1 MADSSE
7 PPVTAGRAS
16 TVLARPARPGGLD
29 RALARAEA
37 EAALFGDAA
46 PVTVG
51 RYRVI
56 ERAGAGGMGEVWSA
70 WDPGLGRAVALK
82 LALTHDAATRARAL
96 EEGRALA
103 KLSHPNVVPIYDVI
117 EHDSGVMLVME
128 LVKGETLAAYQ
139 ARTPTT
145 RELVRAYQQA
155 GAGLAAAHRVG
166 LIHRD
171 FKPQNAILG
180 VDGRVRVLD
189 FGLAFAA
196 EPDAAVDDV
205 AGTPRY
211 MAPEQRVAGPLTA
224 AVDQFALCV
233 ALREAFVARGGMPRW
248 IAAVVARGTAD
259 DPRARFASMDDLL
272 VALGRDPVTRW
283 RRRGVAGLA
292 VVAIAGSGA
301 AVVLGGRD
309 RAAPTCDGAPALIAG
324 AWTQGRAAVEAHLRQ
339 LAGDYAREAAPG
351 LLAQLDRYA
360 AQWVTSHR
368 ATCRAHQAGELT
380 ASLVEQRAACLG
392 RSRAAL
398 TTLAEVAA
406 TVDPPQ
412 LPNLVL
418 AVSQLPSIEGC
429 EDDDALLS
437 QVAPPPPDRADA
449 VREVSESVAQ
459 VDASRD
465 AGQLA
470 RATHDIDALVA
481 RADALG
487 YRPLQA
493 RTRLAR
499 GRVAMATAVGD
510 RGLADL
516 ERATQDALATGD
528 VPLAI
533 EAFARKV
540 WLEGTRTAKVDLDA
554 VAIFEALAEGNGRR
568 AVAARALLLN
578 NLGSLALAQGDRV
591 RARDR
596 FAAAWVLAAA
606 IRGAR
611 AVELTEIL
619 ANQLLVTAS
628 ATERAALADDLLRR
642 RTLMVGRYHPL
653 TLGARV
659 QAALLLDD
667 LTAAQGALRA
677 ACPDLARYQPTQR
690 RLIGECG
697 LELALVADAAA
708 DRALGA
714 QLALGATDGNALARA
729 RGFAA
734 LAAGDAAA
742 AIAAFTAAGAG
753 PPGPDAPWWEVARI
767 ADATL
772 GGAIARAAAGDR
784 AGAATA
790 AGAAAAL
797 YDRVET
803 AMPPPVIHRRR
814 ALIAPLV
821 RPS

>member
-1 MADSSE
+1 
-7 PPVTAGRAS
+7 
-16 TVLARPARPGGLD
+16 
-29 RALARAEA
+29 
-37 EAALFGDAA
+37 
-46 PVTVG
+46 
-51 RYRVI
+51 
-56 ERAGAGGMGEVWSA
+56 
-70 WDPGLGRAVALK
+70 VALK

-211 MAPEQRVAGPLTA
+211 MAPEQRVPGPLTA

-248 IAAVVARGTAD
+248 IAAVVARGIAD

-309 RAAPTCDGAPALIAG
+309 RAPPTCDGAPALIAG
-324 AWTQGRAAVEAHLRQ
+324 AWTQGRATVEAHLRQ

-392 RSRAAL
+392 AQPGCAHDPGRGRRHRRSPAAPEPGPGGQPAPVDRGLRRRRRAPVAGRATAARASRRGARGVRVRGPGRRVPRRRPARAGDPRHRRAGRARRRARVPAAPGADPPGPRARGDGDRGRRSRTGRSRARHPRRPGDRRR
-398 TTLAEVAA
+398 AA
-406 TVDPPQ
+406 
-412 LPNLVL
+412 
-418 AVSQLPSIEGC
+418 
-429 EDDDALLS
+429 
-437 QVAPPPPDRADA
+437 
-449 VREVSESVAQ
+449 
-459 VDASRD
+459 
-465 AGQLA
+465 
-470 RATHDIDALVA
+470 
-481 RADALG
+481 
-487 YRPLQA
+487 
-493 RTRLAR
+493 
-499 GRVAMATAVGD
+499 GD
-510 RGLADL
+510 RGL
-516 ERATQDALATGD
+516 R
-528 VPLAI
+528 
-533 EAFARKV
+533 
-540 WLEGTRTAKVDLDA
+540 
-554 VAIFEALAEGNGRR
+554 
-568 AVAARALLLN
+568 
-578 NLGSLALAQGDRV
+578 AQGVARGHPHRQGRSRRGRDLRGPGRGQRPTRGGRAGAAPEQPGQPGAGPGRSGA

-659 QAALLLDD
+659 QAALLLDE

-714 QLALGATDGNALARA
+714 QLALGATDGNAQARA

-753 PPGPDAPWWEVARI
+753 PPGPDAPWWELARI

-772 GGAIARAAAGDR
+772 GGAIARAAVGDR

>member
-211 MAPEQRVAGPLTA
+211 MAPEQRVPGPLTA

-248 IAAVVARGTAD
+248 IAAVVARGIAD

-309 RAAPTCDGAPALIAG
+309 RAPPTCDGAPALIAG
-324 AWTQGRAAVEAHLRQ
+324 AWTQGRATVEAHLRQ

-437 QVAPPPPDRADA
+437 QVAPPPPERADA

-470 RATHDIDALVA
+470 RATRDIDALVA

-568 AVAARALLLN
+568 AVAAR
-578 NLGSLALAQGDRV
+578 G
-591 RARDR
+591 
-596 FAAAWVLAAA
+596 AAPEQPGQPGAGPG
-606 IRGAR
+606 RSGAR
-611 AVELTEIL
+611 ARPLRGRVGPGGGDPW
-619 ANQLLVTAS
+619 
-628 ATERAALADDLLRR
+628 RPRR
-642 RTLMVGRYHPL
+642 RAHGDP
-653 TLGARV
+653 G
-659 QAALLLDD
+659 QPAA
-667 LTAAQGALRA
+667 GHR
-677 ACPDLARYQPTQR
+677 QR
-690 RLIGECG
+690 
-697 LELALVADAAA
+697 D
-708 DRALGA
+708 
-714 QLALGATDGNALARA
+714 RA
-729 RGFAA
+729 RG
-734 LAAGDAAA
+734 AGRRPAAA
-742 AIAAFTAAGAG
+742 PHPDGRAI
-753 PPGPDAPWWEVARI
+753 PPRSPSAR
-767 ADATL
+767 
-772 GGAIARAAAGDR
+772 GS
-784 AGAATA
+784 
-790 AGAAAAL
+790 
-797 YDRVET
+797 
-803 AMPPPVIHRRR
+803 RRR
-814 ALIAPLV
+814 
-821 RPS
+821 SCSTS